1 MGYPVLR
8 YLWDILSSGTYGIS
22 CPQVPKG
29 YPVLRYLWDILSSGT
44 YAKSNRK
51 IIERGKI
58 DTPNK
63 A

>member
-8 YLWDILSSGTYGIS
+8 YLRDILSSGT
-22 CPQVPKG
+22 
-29 YPVLRYLWDILSSGT
+29 D
-44 YAKSNRK
+44 AKSNRK